1 MLNQKVMTDKIGDF
15 LIVPLVSPFQSVASK
30 CQIFVMEMIFLSYK
44 NKLIFKWKIFQVA
57 SLLIWISVA
66 FFAR

>member
-1 MLNQKVMTDKIGDF
+1 MTDKIGDF

-30 CQIFVMEMIFLSYK
+30 YQIFVMEMIFLSYK

>member
-1 MLNQKVMTDKIGDF
+1 MTDKIGDF

-30 CQIFVMEMIFLSYK
+30 RGQIFVMEMIFLSYK